1 MGTIDDFFAQIEN
14 KHLFKQQRINNV
26 NNSINTSLQ
35 QVNNQENNDIIDSF
49 LSEVQISQQSQ
60 MPQKK
65 KIMIYCRI

>member
-65 KIMIYCRI
+65 KS

>member
-65 KIMIYCRI
+65 IMIYCRI